1 MESTAHDHTKRT
13 AESARNTAARTFER
27 MTTEPVAGLIVRL
40 GIPTVLSMLVTAL
53 YNTVS
58 TFYVSYLGT
67 SAVGAMGV
75 AFALQMVIQALGIMV
90 GQGCASQTSRLLG
103 AKEYAKA
110 HETASS
116 ALFTS
121 LLLGVLFSVVSLF
134 TLASLLSVMGATD
147 TILPYAVEY
156 AKPVL
161 YAAPFMAAS
170 FTLNNILRSEGMAFV
185 GMIGLGIGGILN
197 MAVAPLFIFTFDLGI
212 SGAGWAT
219 ALSQTVSFVILLSFF
234 AGGRGS
240 IRLSPLLV
248 SKSLRT
254 YGTLFRLGMPSLS
267 RNILGAVAA
276 SALNL
281 MAGVYGDAAVAAMS
295 IVGRVMMVTSAA
307 MIGIGQGYQPVLG
320 YNWGAKRYDRVLK
333 AADAT
338 LAMSTALMTALG
350 LLGFVFAEE
359 VVAFFR
365 TEDPAVVQIGVEA
378 LLLQCLVAPFMPVS
392 VVSNM
397 TYQVLGRAGIAT
409 FLACLRQGIFF
420 LPLILIL
427 PRFFGLYGIESAQP
441 AAELLSFIV
450 CIGFV
455 VRFRREVVHLASD
468 TGAKFHARNPNAQR
482 ITTSP
487 ICPENLPE
495 KKK

>member
-1 MESTAHDHTKRT
+1 MEPTDRHNPVRCDKFPG
-13 AESARNTAARTFER
+13 NAATRTFER
-27 MTTEPVAGLIVRL
+27 MTTEPVVKLVLRL
-40 GIPTVLSMLVTAL
+40 GIPTMLSMLVTAL

-75 AFALQMVIQALGIMV
+75 AFALQMIIQALGITV

-103 AKEYAKA
+103 AKKYAKA
-110 HETASS
+110 HEAASS

-121 LLLGVLFSVVSLF
+121 LVLGVLFSVASLF
-134 TLASLLSVMGATD
+134 GLDALLTVMGATD
-147 TILPYAVEY
+147 TILPFAVAY

-161 YAAPFMAAS
+161 YAAPFMAAA

-197 MAVAPLFIFTFDLGI
+197 MAVAPCFIFWLDLGI

-219 ALSQTVSFVILLSFF
+219 ALSQTVSFAILLSYFV
-234 AGGRGS
+234 GGRGS
-240 IRLSPLLV
+240 IRLSPLLI
-248 SKSLRT
+248 SKNLRT
-254 YGTLFRLGMPSLS
+254 YGTLLRLGAPSLS
-267 RNILGAVAA
+267 RNILGALAA
-276 SALNL
+276 SVLNL
-281 MAGVYGDAAVAAMS
+281 MAGVYGDSAVAAMS

-333 AADAT
+333 AVDAT
-338 LAMSTALMTALG
+338 LAMSTALMTVLG
-350 LLGFVFAEE
+350 LLGFVFADD

-365 TEDPAVVQIGVEA
+365 TEDPAVVQIGVDA
-378 LLLQCLVAPFMPVS
+378 LVLQCLVAPIVPVS

-409 FLACLRQGIFF
+409 FLACLRQGVFF

-427 PRFFGLYGIESAQP
+427 PRFIGLHGLESAQP
-441 AAELLSFIV
+441 LAEVLSFLI

-455 VRFRREVVHLASD
+455 VRFRREAAHLAAD
-468 TGAKFHARNPNAQR
+468 AGAKLHARSPNAR
-482 ITTSP
+482 
-487 ICPENLPE
+487 
-495 KKK
+495 

>member
-1 MESTAHDHTKRT
+1 MESPSHDHTKRK
-13 AESARNTAARTFER
+13 AEAARNTAARTFER
-27 MTTEPVAGLIVRL
+27 MTTAPVAGLIVRL

-156 AKPVL
+156 VKPVL

-212 SGAGWAT
+212 LGAGWAT

-254 YGTLFRLGMPSLS
+254 YGSLFRLGMPSLS

-333 AADAT
+333 ASDAT
-338 LAMSTALMTALG
+338 LAMSTALMTVLG

-378 LLLQCLVAPFMPVS
+378 LLLQCLVAPIMPVS

-427 PRFFGLYGIESAQP
+427 PRFFGLYGIETAQP

-468 TGAKFHARNPNAQR
+468 TGAKFHARNPNAQ
-482 ITTSP
+482 
-487 ICPENLPE
+487 
-495 KKK
+495 

>member
-1 MESTAHDHTKRT
+1 MDPTSRRNPGRSSQ
-13 AESARNTAARTFER
+13 SAGNAADRTFER
-27 MTTEPVAGLIVRL
+27 MTTAPVATLVLRL
-40 GIPTVLSMLVTAL
+40 GVPTVLSMLVTAL

-121 LLLGVLFSVVSLF
+121 LLLGVLFSVVSLY
-134 TLASLLSVMGATD
+134 TLTSLLSVMGATD
-147 TILPYAVEY
+147 TILPYAIAY

-219 ALSQTVSFVILLSFF
+219 ALSQTVSFAILLSFF

-248 SKSLRT
+248 SKNLRT

-365 TEDPAVVQIGVEA
+365 TEDPAVVQIGVDA

-468 TGAKFHARNPNAQR
+468 TSAKFHARNPNAQ
-482 ITTSP
+482 
-487 ICPENLPE
+487 
-495 KKK
+495 

>member
-121 LLLGVLFSVVSLF
+121 LLLGVLFSVVSLY
-134 TLASLLSVMGATD
+134 TLTSLLSVMGATD
-147 TILPYAVEY
+147 TILPYAIAY

-219 ALSQTVSFVILLSFF
+219 ALSQTVSFAILLSFF
-234 AGGRGS
+234 AGGRTRRKRYQPS
-240 IRLSPLLV
+240 AQAMLSPALSRRTEPQATV
-248 SKSLRT
+248 SPLPKASACPGPNCT
-254 YGTLFRLGMPSLS
+254 SSGSAMPSRHS
-267 RNILGAVAA
+267 SVRAPGTGVTPRIRA
-276 SALNL
+276 S
-281 MAGVYGDAAVAAMS
+281 
-295 IVGRVMMVTSAA
+295 TSASE
-307 MIGIGQGYQPVLG
+307 
-320 YNWGAKRYDRVLK
+320 RVQSTWPSSLK
-333 AADAT
+333 T
-338 LAMSTALMTALG
+338 LAA
-350 LLGFVFAEE
+350 
-359 VVAFFR
+359 
-365 TEDPAVVQIGVEA
+365 
-378 LLLQCLVAPFMPVS
+378 
-392 VVSNM
+392 
-397 TYQVLGRAGIAT
+397 
-409 FLACLRQGIFF
+409 
-420 LPLILIL
+420 
-427 PRFFGLYGIESAQP
+427 
-441 AAELLSFIV
+441 
-450 CIGFV
+450 
-455 VRFRREVVHLASD
+455 
-468 TGAKFHARNPNAQR
+468 
-482 ITTSP
+482 
-487 ICPENLPE
+487 
-495 KKK
+495 

>member
-1 MESTAHDHTKRT
+1 MPHTQLQSEEKYKQ
-13 AESARNTAARTFER
+13 
-27 MTTEPVAGLIVRL
+27 MTETPIPKLILRL
-40 GIPTVLSMLVTAL
+40 GIPTIASMLITSV
-53 YNTVS
+53 YNMTD
-58 TFYVSYLGT
+58 TYF
-67 SAVGAMGV
+67 
-75 AFALQMVIQALGIMV
+75 V
-90 GQGCASQTSRLLG
+90 GQLGKSASGAIGIVFSLMAIFQAFGFMFGHGAGSNISRRLGQHDVDSATRFASTGFFLALLMGAVIGVFGLLFLTPLMYLLG
-103 AKEYAKA
+103 STE
-110 HETASS
+110 
-116 ALFTS
+116 
-121 LLLGVLFSVVSLF
+121 
-134 TLASLLSVMGATD
+134 
-147 TILPYAVEY
+147 TILPFARDYGMWILLAG
-156 AKPVL
+156 PI
-161 YAAPFMAAS
+161 
-170 FTLNNILRSEGMAFV
+170 FTGSCVLNNILRSEGMAFV

-197 MAVAPLFIFTFDLGI
+197 MAVAPFFIFTLDLGI

-219 ALSQTVSFVILLSFF
+219 ALSQTVSFSILLSYF

-248 SKSLRT
+248 SKNLRT
-254 YGTLFRLGMPSLS
+254 YGTLFRLGTPSLS

-276 SALNL
+276 SVLNL
-281 MAGVYGDAAVAAMS
+281 MAGVYGDAAVAGMS

-333 AADAT
+333 AVDAT
-338 LAMSTALMTALG
+338 LAMSTALMTVLG

-378 LLLQCLVAPFMPVS
+378 LLLQCLVAPIVPVS

-409 FLACLRQGIFF
+409 FLACLRQGFFF

-427 PRFFGLYGIESAQP
+427 PRFFGLTGIETAQP
-441 AAELLSFIV
+441 LAELLSFLV

-455 VRFRREVVHLASD
+455 VRFRREAAHLAAD
-468 TGAKFHARNPNAQR
+468 AGAKFHAR
-482 ITTSP
+482 TTKAR
-487 ICPENLPE
+487 E
-495 KKK
+495 

>member
-1 MESTAHDHTKRT
+1 MESPSHDHTKRK
-13 AESARNTAARTFER
+13 AEAARNTAARTFER
-27 MTTEPVAGLIVRL
+27 MTTAPVAGLIVRL

>member
-1 MESTAHDHTKRT
+1 MEPAAHEKPKPA
-13 AESARNTAARTFER
+13 AESARNAAARTFER
-27 MTTEPVAGLIVRL
+27 MTTEPVANLIVRL

-103 AKEYAKA
+103 AKRYARA
-110 HETASS
+110 HATAST

-121 LLLGVLFSVVSLF
+121 FLLGTFFAV
-134 TLASLLSVMGATD
+134 ASLSGLDRLLAGMGATD
-147 TILPYAVEY
+147 TILPYAVAY

-161 YAAPFMAAS
+161 FAAPFMAAS
-170 FTLNNILRSEGMAFV
+170 FTLNNILRSEGLAFV

-197 MAVAPLFIFTFDLGI
+197 MAAAPLFLFTFDLGI

-219 ALSQTVSFVILLSFF
+219 ALSQTVSFAILLSFF
-234 AGGRGS
+234 AAGRGS

-248 SKSLRT
+248 SKNLRT
-254 YGTLFRLGMPSLS
+254 YGKLFRLGLPSLS

-281 MAGVYGDAAVAAMS
+281 MAGVYGDAAVA
-295 IVGRVMMVTSAA
+295 
-307 MIGIGQGYQPVLG
+307 
-320 YNWGAKRYDRVLK
+320 
-333 AADAT
+333 
-338 LAMSTALMTALG
+338 AMSTALMTALG

-378 LLLQCLVAPFMPVS
+378 LLLQCLVAPIMPVS

-409 FLACLRQGIFF
+409 FLACLRQGVFF
-420 LPLILIL
+420 LPFILIL
-427 PRFFGLYGIESAQP
+427 PQFFGLRGIETAQP
-441 AAELLSFIV
+441 LAELLSFLV

-455 VRFRREVVHLASD
+455 VRFRREASHLAAD
-468 TGAKFHARNPNAQR
+468 EGAQPHRTESLLR
-482 ITTSP
+482 
-487 ICPENLPE
+487 
-495 KKK
+495 

>member
-1 MESTAHDHTKRT
+1 MEAPSHNQAKRT
-13 AESARNTAARTFER
+13 TGAARNAADRTFER
-27 MTTEPVAGLIVRL
+27 MTTAPVAGLIVRL
-40 GIPTVLSMLVTAL
+40 GVPTVLSMLVTAL

-103 AKEYAKA
+103 AKRYARA
-110 HETASS
+110 HATAST

-121 LLLGVLFSVVSLF
+121 FLLGTFFAV
-134 TLASLLSVMGATD
+134 ASLSGLDRLLAGMGATD
-147 TILPYAVEY
+147 TILPYAVAY
-156 AKPVL
+156 ARPVL
-161 YAAPFMAAS
+161 YAAPFMAAA

-197 MAVAPLFIFTFDLGI
+197 MAVAPFFIFTCDLGI

-219 ALSQTVSFVILLSFF
+219 ALSQTVSFAILLSYF
-234 AGGRGS
+234 AAGRGS
-240 IRLSPLLV
+240 IRLSPFLI

-254 YGTLFRLGMPSLS
+254 YGTLLRLGTPSLS

-276 SALNL
+276 SVLNL
-281 MAGVYGDAAVAAMS
+281 MAVAAMS

-333 AADAT
+333 AVDAT
-338 LAMSTALMTALG
+338 LAMSTGLMTVLG
-350 LLGFVFAEE
+350 ILGFVFAEE

-378 LLLQCLVAPFMPVS
+378 LVLQCLVAPIVPVS

-409 FLACLRQGIFF
+409 FLACLRQGFFF

-427 PRFFGLYGIESAQP
+427 PRFMGLYGIETAQP
-441 AAELLSFIV
+441 LAELLSFLV

-455 VRFRREVVHLASD
+455 VRFRREAAHLAAD
-468 TGAKFHARNPNAQR
+468 EGAQPHRTESLLR
-482 ITTSP
+482 
-487 ICPENLPE
+487 
-495 KKK
+495 

>member
-1 MESTAHDHTKRT
+1 MESAAHEKPKPA
-13 AESARNTAARTFER
+13 AESARNAAARTFER
-27 MTTEPVAGLIVRL
+27 MTTEPVANLIVRL
-40 GIPTVLSMLVTAL
+40 GVPTVLSMLVTAL

-103 AKEYAKA
+103 AKRYARA
-110 HETASS
+110 HATAST

-121 LLLGVLFSVVSLF
+121 FLLGTFFAV
-134 TLASLLSVMGATD
+134 ASLSGLDRLLAGMGATD
-147 TILPYAVEY
+147 TILPYAVAY

-161 YAAPFMAAS
+161 FAAPFMAAS
-170 FTLNNILRSEGMAFV
+170 FTLNNILRSEGLAFV

-197 MAVAPLFIFTFDLGI
+197 MAAAPLFLFTFDLGI

-219 ALSQTVSFVILLSFF
+219 ALSQTVSFAILLSFF
-234 AGGRGS
+234 AASRGS

-248 SKSLRT
+248 SKNLRT
-254 YGTLFRLGMPSLS
+254 YGKLFRLGLPSLS

-350 LLGFVFAEE
+350 VLGFVFAEE
-359 VVAFFR
+359 VVALFR

-378 LLLQCLVAPFMPVS
+378 LLLQCLVAPIMPVS

-409 FLACLRQGIFF
+409 FLACLRQGVFF
-420 LPLILIL
+420 LPFILIL
-427 PRFFGLYGIESAQP
+427 PQFFGLRGIESAQP
-441 AAELLSFIV
+441 LAELLSFLV

-455 VRFRREVVHLASD
+455 VRFRREASYLAAD
-468 TGAKFHARNPNAQR
+468 EGAQPHRTKSLLR
-482 ITTSP
+482 
-487 ICPENLPE
+487 
-495 KKK
+495 